1 MVWGPWGEAGAEPL
15 LGNYFCDSG
24 GPCPS
29 LCPGHRPRREGQA
42 PRLCFSGAPPS
53 QKDGWAQIRGGA
65 AESQDWKQPSPR
77 RKLWRWPAVAS
88 SPQSGPALPLPIL
101 TAPPGAPPGKSGEAA
116 GRGAGKQRQGLA
128 EAAAMR
134 EQEQLENAGSSPGAT
149 RRQPAPA
156 HPLSSRVSAT
166 RSQPGRAWGASPAG
180 PSRGFPGAREQKSK
194 DEALDTGAPTG
205 WGSA

>member
-1 MVWGPWGEAGAEPL
+1 MQDRGFNLNSNEGARPGRPWGRRGGGARKAVVWGPWGEAGAEPL

-53 QKDGWAQIRGGA
+53 QKGGWAQIRGGA

-134 EQEQLENAGSSPGAT
+134 EQEQPENAGSSPRITDAKAET
-149 RRQPAPA
+149 PVLWPPHA
-156 HPLSSRVSAT
+156 
-166 RSQPGRAWGASPAG
+166 
-180 PSRGFPGAREQKSK
+180 KS
-194 DEALDTGAPTG
+194 
-205 WGSA
+205 